1 MALCVD
7 AVHDPETDTVT
18 GEPTEAALVRWAVAQ
33 GLSPSVLRAQYP
45 RVAEAPFDSERKMM
59 STLHTDGSSVV
70 QYTKGA
76 PDVLLP
82 LCDRI
87 WIDGRAEPMTDAHR
101 AEIAARN
108 RDMTAGP
115 CACWQR
121 ACARMTRC
129 RATRPPQRLEQHLCF
144 LGLAGM
150 IDPVRPEVVDAIRA
164 CRSAGI
170 RRS

>member
-1 MALCVD
+1 MRC
-7 AVHDPETDTVT
+7 TT
-18 GEPTEAALVRWAVAQ
+18 GHGHRDRPSPTEAALVRWAVAQ

-82 LCDRI
+82 LCDQI
-87 WIDGRAEPMTDAHR
+87 WINGRAEPMTDAHR

-115 CACWQR
+115 AR
-121 ACARMTRC
+121 AGGGHA
-129 RATRPPQRLEQHLCF
+129 H
-144 LGLAGM
+144 
-150 IDPVRPEVVDAIRA
+150 V
-164 CRSAGI
+164 
-170 RRS
+170 

>member
-33 GLSPSVLRAQYP
+33 GLSPSALRAQYP

-59 STLHTDGSSVV
+59 STLHADGSSVV

-87 WIDGRAEPMTDAHR
+87 WIDGRAPRRDRGAQSRHDRQCPARAGGGHAH
-101 AEIAARN
+101 
-108 RDMTAGP
+108 
-115 CACWQR
+115 
-121 ACARMTRC
+121 
-129 RATRPPQRLEQHLCF
+129 
-144 LGLAGM
+144 
-150 IDPVRPEVVDAIRA
+150 V
-164 CRSAGI
+164 
-170 RRS
+170 